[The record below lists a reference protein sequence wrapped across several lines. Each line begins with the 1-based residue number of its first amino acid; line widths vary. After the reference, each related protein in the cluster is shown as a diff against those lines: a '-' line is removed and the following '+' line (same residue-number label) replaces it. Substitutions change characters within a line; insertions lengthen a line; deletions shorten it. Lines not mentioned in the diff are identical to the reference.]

1 MSTKYATV
9 TLDITGTGQTMIGP
23 NKDEAWQVEGVYVY
37 ASLDDKEATA
47 ITYVGPDLDHLTLI
61 DGTLTGST
69 GDATEKIG
77 TVTYPDKVWTTWE
90 NGHAGALATMKV
102 IIKDMEHGQ

>member
-9 TLDITGTGQTMIGP
+9 TLDTTGTGQTSIGP
-23 NKDEAWQVEGVYVY
+23 DKDEAWQVEGVYVY
-37 ASLDDKEATA
+37 ASLDGKEAIAT
-47 ITYVGPDLDHLTLI
+47 TYVGPDLDHLRLI

-77 TVTYPDKVWTTWE
+77 VVAYPDKVWTTWA
-90 NGHAGALATMKV
+90 NGDVGALATMEV
-102 IIKDMEHGQ
+102 TVKDVEHGQ